1 VVCKND
7 LESVYIHSNFDLK
20 FKLISMK
27 KIVFSVFNVLIFSAY
42 FAQIGS
48 FDASFNGGSYYQTI
62 NYYSSNQKII
72 AINNEKSFFNNTNGT
87 YTQGPPYGSTSGVF
101 SKITNSS
108 TSTIASNIHFLTFN
122 GDQYHEITDMDTTSD
137 GKMAIT
143 GYMRLDFMTPNLRS
157 FVGLINVSTGAV
169 DANFNNGNYYTL
181 QSSGFYNA
189 QQLEVQSDDKI
200 IIAGV
205 ESLNNFFIRR
215 FNTDGTLDT
224 DFGSSGFAGTTF
236 FTVYG
241 SSSQEIIDMKIM
253 SDGKILVAGV
263 DMENSIMKGFVAR
276 FNADGSIDN
285 TFGINGIAP
294 ASYDENINN
303 NLTSIAINSSN
314 EIYVCGSVNLSGN
327 RGFLFKLDADGNHD
341 ASFDLFTNSNPS
353 IFYKVKL
360 LSNNKI
366 LVSGTSFNSSISD
379 GLFMLFNTDGTFD
392 NTFGTNGAASFV
404 YTGLGNGIWITDFDA
419 QPDGKIIFTCNSSAP
434 YQGATY
440 IGRMSMSNS
449 FSTIQENVTTNLSI
463 YPNPANN
470 VVTVNINQNTIL
482 TILNLQG
489 KVLDQIAVSNG
500 EQIDVSHLSSGVYFI
515 KTSEGQQVKFIK
527 E

>member
-1 VVCKND
+1 
-7 LESVYIHSNFDLK
+7 
-20 FKLISMK
+20 MK
-27 KIVFSVFNVLIFSAY
+27 KIVLSIFSVLISSAF

-87 YTQGPPYGSTSGVF
+87 YTPGPPYGSTSGVF

-108 TSTIASNIHFLTFN
+108 TSALATNIHSLTFN

-143 GYMRLDFMTPNLRS
+143 GYMRTDFMTPNTRA
-157 FVGLINVSTGAV
+157 FVGLVNVSTGAV
-169 DANFNNGNYYTL
+169 DATFNNGNYYTL

-215 FNTDGTLDT
+215 FNTDGTIDT
-224 DFGSSGFAGTTF
+224 DFGSSGNAGATY

-241 SSSQEIIDMKIM
+241 SGSQEIKDMKIM
-253 SDGKILVAGV
+253 SDGKIVVAGV
-263 DMENSIMKGFVAR
+263 DMENSVIKGFVAR

-285 TFGINGIAP
+285 SFGTNGIAP
-294 ASYDENINN
+294 ASYDESANN

-314 EIYVCGSVNLSGN
+314 EIYVSGGVNFSGN
-327 RGFLFKLDADGNHD
+327 RAFLFKLDADGNYD
-341 ASFDLFTNSNPS
+341 ASFSTYINSNVS
-353 IFYKVKL
+353 LFYKVKI
-360 LSNNKI
+360 LSNGK
-366 LVSGTSFNSSISD
+366 LLASGFNLNNSISD
-379 GLFMLFNTDGTFD
+379 GSFMMFNPDGSLE
-392 NTFGTNGAASFV
+392 NTFGTNGTASFA
-404 YTGLGNGIWITDFDA
+404 YAGLGNGIWIIDFDV
-419 QPDGKIIFTCNSSAP
+419 QPDGKIIFTCNSSAQF
-434 YQGATY
+434 QGATY

-449 FSTIQENVTTNLSI
+449 FSTIQENVATNLTL
-463 YPNPANN
+463 YPNPANS
-470 VVTVNINQNTIL
+470 VVTVNVNQNTIL

-489 KVLDQIAVSNG
+489 KVLDQIALSNG

-515 KTSEGQQVKFIK
+515 KTSEGQQLKFIK